1 MHYASYNLTECLT
14 KPGTTF
20 HGAPSLSDMLIIY
33 AKMTSDTTT
42 SMVKIRVKFNQ
53 WQLNGVIL

>member
-53 WQLNGVIL
+53 